1 MEFESVKG
9 IDRSLEHT
17 VIQGTYSGAGD
28 GRRGG
33 ISRQLYTETSLQD
46 TARGSSERL
55 LAQRSVKCDSLS
67 GIIDLYRRFQD
78 ASRLLEQLGPL
89 YLRRVCSLV
98 GWKKGRLEKFN
109 ASNSHG
115 VAWNSLTNLCTVAST
130 RDL

>member
-1 MEFESVKG
+1 MEFKSDKG

-33 ISRQLYTETSLQD
+33 ISRQVYTETSLQD
-46 TARGSSERL
+46 AARGSSERL

-89 YLRRVCSLV
+89 YLPRVCSLV
-98 GWKKGRLEKFN
+98 GWGK
-109 ASNSHG
+109 
-115 VAWNSLTNLCTVAST
+115 VV
-130 RDL
+130 